1 MRGKW
6 TGHAPPLTCIC
17 FGRMPLFSWFINRRG
32 QGWEGTWALC
42 TAFGVQWGYSG
53 SSGHTFWYSLVSTK
67 ILPKGEPGTSSLLA
81 TGYSLK
87 DWDDSQTSCVFA
99 AKSKWNISPD
109 IMQEV
114 VLLKNHFS
122 KMVPRWSFHPA
133 TKTMWLKSLQLSTLA
148 KITSLPPILPR
159 GELNG
164 YFQSHRMSLFICIGW
179 NPSHGLLV

>member
-32 QGWEGTWALC
+32 QGWEETWALC

-87 DWDDSQTSCVFA
+87 DWDDSQTPCVFA

-122 KMVPRWSFHPA
+122 KMVPRVILSPRNQNNVVEKFTTFNPCKDHLPTSHP
-133 TKTMWLKSLQLSTLA
+133 
-148 KITSLPPILPR
+148 PPWR
-159 GELNG
+159 T
-164 YFQSHRMSLFICIGW
+164 
-179 NPSHGLLV
+179 